1 MPRTSKKYYPKSS
14 KSTSDSGRAFDSLFN
29 SSKYSDV
36 TIYLGKSKIPFPAHR
51 LVLGTRCPYLD
62 DILQSGLKEDITT
75 EISFT
80 KDNSHALWRV
90 LQYIY
95 TGDYSDEPSETL
107 DSEDDDLELLKH
119 PRIFALS
126 GIFRIDDLKEL
137 SCNKFED
144 QLEQHWISDTFPHC
158 IREIYST
165 SNNTDIRKI
174 VVDAVASHSQ
184 DLVEKRSFQDLIRE
198 VGDFAVDLV
207 LKMAE
212 GSGRY

>member
-1 MPRTSKKYYPKSS
+1 MVCT
-14 KSTSDSGRAFDSLFN
+14 
-29 SSKYSDV
+29 
-36 TIYLGKSKIPFPAHR
+36 
-51 LVLGTRCPYLD
+51 
-62 DILQSGLKEDITT
+62 
-75 EISFT
+75 
-80 KDNSHALWRV
+80 
-90 LQYIY
+90 
-95 TGDYSDEPSETL
+95 
-107 DSEDDDLELLKH
+107 DDDLELLKH

-126 GIFRIDDLKEL
+126 AIFRIDDLKEL

-212 GSGRY
+212 GSSRY